1 MYNNGEINNSPFKI
15 FYMMKNAFL
24 LCLFVVVLCS
34 CQEKT
39 ISSTLR
45 AVDRSI
51 PIDINKLTEEKVVYD
66 FTEILDSIKVIVL
79 DDSNEEALFSNIY
92 EVLITDKYIYIKDN
106 SQYFALLIFDH
117 DGKFVSKLP
126 LGQGPGEIQRLED
139 FDYDEKNDMLIVKQP
154 NNLMFYTS
162 KGEFIKSEA
171 LPFWSLYFACTDEG
185 YLFYNCKKGAMAENE
200 GGDNCVLVTD
210 KNFNIRFSA
219 IPIVSDVTYIKH
231 NKYPIHTS
239 DGIVITQPF
248 SDSIYCVTDTN
259 VSVIYTLEYENKMSR
274 RIVEN
279 DGEPIDYQT
288 FDRRIDQDDG
298 FHYLGMY
305 YENQTHQYM
314 TIKKN
319 NMTYDIYR
327 DKTTGNIVGGNSYR
341 YNPYTTPPVATPC
354 ASYKDYFVSVFYPSE
369 DMRYEATLMSED
381 DAKRLMELDEESNL
395 VLILYKLKKL

>member
-1 MYNNGEINNSPFKI
+1 
-15 FYMMKNAFL
+15 MMKNAFL

-51 PIDINKLTEEKVVYD
+51 PIDINKLTEEKVVYN

-79 DDSNEEALFSNIY
+79 DDSNEEALFSSIY

-219 IPIVSDVTYIKH
+219 IPIVSDATLIKH

-279 DGEPIDYQT
+279 DGEPIDYRT

-314 TIKKN
+314 TIMKGD
-319 NMTYDIYR
+319 MPYDIYR

-341 YNPYTTPPVATPC
+341 YNSYTTPPVATPC

>member
-1 MYNNGEINNSPFKI
+1 
-15 FYMMKNAFL
+15 MMKNAFL

-39 ISSTLR
+39 VSSTLR

-51 PIDINKLTEEKVVYD
+51 PIDINKFTEEKVKYD

-79 DDSNEEALFSNIY
+79 DDSNEEALFSSIY
-92 EVLITDKYIYIKDN
+92 EVLITDKYIYIKDG
-106 SQYFALLIFDH
+106 SQYCALLIFDH

-126 LGQGPGEIQRLED
+126 LGQGPGEIQKLED

-162 KGEFIKSEA
+162 KGEFIKSEDF
-171 LPFWSLYFACTDEG
+171 PFWSLYFACTDEG
-185 YLFYNCKKGAMAENE
+185 YLFYNCKKIAMAEYERGN
-200 GGDNCVLVTD
+200 NCVLVTD
-210 KNFNIRFSA
+210 KNFNVRFSA
-219 IPIVSDVTYIKH
+219 IPIVSDVTYIKY

-279 DGEPIDYQT
+279 DGKPIDYRT

-298 FHYLGMY
+298 FHYLGTY

-314 TIKKN
+314 EINKGDIS
-319 NMTYDIYR
+319 YDIYR

-341 YNPYTTPPVATPC
+341 YNLYTTPPVATPC
-354 ASYKDYFVSVFYPSE
+354 ASYKDYFVSVFYPSKN
-369 DMRYEATLMSED
+369 MRYEATLMSED

>member
-1 MYNNGEINNSPFKI
+1 
-15 FYMMKNAFL
+15 MMKNAFL

-39 ISSTLR
+39 VSSALR

-51 PIDINKLTEEKVVYD
+51 PIDINKFTEEKVVYD

-79 DDSNEEALFSNIY
+79 DDSNEEALFSSIY
-92 EVLITDKYIYIKDN
+92 ELLITDKYIYIKDN
-106 SQYFALLIFDH
+106 SQYTALLIFDH

-126 LGQGPGEIQRLED
+126 LGQGPGEIQKLED
-139 FDYDEKNDMLIVKQP
+139 FDYDKKNDMLIVKQP

-162 KGEFIKSEA
+162 KGEFIKSEI
-171 LPFWSLYFACTDEG
+171 LPFWPLYFACTDEG
-185 YLFYNCKKGAMAENE
+185 YLFYDCKKRAMAENE
-200 GGDNCVLVTD
+200 GGNNCVLVTD

-219 IPIVSDVTYIKH
+219 IPIVSDATLIKH

-279 DGEPIDYQT
+279 DGKPIDYQT
-288 FDRRIDQDDG
+288 FDRRKGQNDG

-314 TIKKN
+314 TIMKGDIS
-319 NMTYDIYR
+319 YDIYR

-341 YNPYTTPPVATPC
+341 YNPYTTPPITMPC
-354 ASYKDYFVSVFYPSE
+354 ASYKDYFVSVFYPSK

-381 DAKRLMELDEESNL
+381 DVKRLMELDEESNL